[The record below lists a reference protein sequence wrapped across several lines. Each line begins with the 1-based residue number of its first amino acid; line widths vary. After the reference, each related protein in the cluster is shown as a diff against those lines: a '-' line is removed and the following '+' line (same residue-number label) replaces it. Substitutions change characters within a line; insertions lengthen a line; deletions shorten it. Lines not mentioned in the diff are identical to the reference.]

1 MPTIKRVESEREV
14 SVSAEAIAIV
24 RTALEAAGVEFT
36 NGGQPIDTL
45 QRVLKLVLDFHL
57 S

>member
-1 MPTIKRVESEREV
+1 VESEREV